1 MALPETIRK
10 AQKEKAY
17 IRRYGLKY
25 NIHTDADIITHLEK
39 QSSIQGYI
47 KKLIRADIAAH
58 GGEREES
65 K

>member
-1 MALPETIRK
+1 MALPETLRK
-10 AQKEKAY
+10 AERDKIY
-17 IRRYGLKY
+17 TRRYGIKL
-25 NIHTDADIITHLEK
+25 NTHTDAEIIDQLNK

-58 GGEREES
+58 GGVKEES

>member
-1 MALPETIRK
+1 MATKESLRK
-10 AQKEKAY
+10 AARDKVY
-17 IRRYGLKY
+17 TRHYGIKL
-25 NIHTDADIITHLEK
+25 NTHTDAEIIDQLNK

-58 GGEREES
+58 GGVKEES